1 MNLGSISISAA
12 VWPGIAAGLIAIG
25 SLIWLDRRN
34 AIHRTIVC
42 AVATFL
48 MWRYMSWRILDSLP
62 PAGLTFDYAVGVTF
76 VGVEALSMLST
87 TISLFFLTRIR
98 DRTPEVEAN
107 LPWLATRPAPLIDVL
122 ICTYNEDHLI
132 LEQTIVGAM
141 SLRYPNFR
149 VWVCDDG
156 RRDWLKQLC
165 DEHGCG
171 YITRNDNAHAKAGN
185 INNALVYLHD
195 LANPPEYVS
204 ILDADF
210 VPRPDFLTRAM
221 ALMRDES
228 VAVVQTPQHFVN
240 MDPIQSN
247 LSLSGIWPDEQR
259 YFFDVLMAS
268 KDAWG
273 AAFCCGTSSLIR
285 AAPLMRVGG
294 FPTDS
299 VTEDYLVTLRLR
311 ELGYQTVYLNEQ
323 LSLGLAP
330 EGLKEYITQRSRW
343 CLGFVQICRG
353 KSGPLR
359 LNNHLSWVDRVILSE
374 TFLYWSATHAFRI
387 LALLVPILYLLLGV
401 QAVNA
406 SLADALST
414 FLPYYIVQMSI
425 MGWMTNARVVPV
437 MADVSQLIG
446 AHSILRA
453 VAAGLTRPVGQ
464 KFKVTAKGGD
474 RNVRFVEWSLM
485 KLLLIYLALTII
497 SVIVAF
503 GWNGGWSLQESS
515 AIALF
520 WSWYNVAIL
529 TVACLVCIEQP
540 RKRKA
545 ERLQSDERVGVR
557 WDKGLLWQPI
567 LDISTT
573 GLRIEGP
580 SPAELGQQVA
590 LQIGGIDVQGTIMR
604 KSENDFAIRI
614 DDAFEARKA
623 MIRQVYSSR
632 YNVSV
637 AEVNPGQL
645 VKGVLARVFR

>member
-1 MNLGSISISAA
+1 
-12 VWPGIAAGLIAIG
+12 
-25 SLIWLDRRN
+25 
-34 AIHRTIVC
+34 
-42 AVATFL
+42 
-48 MWRYMSWRILDSLP
+48 
-62 PAGLTFDYAVGVTF
+62 
-76 VGVEALSMLST
+76 
-87 TISLFFLTRIR
+87 
-98 DRTPEVEAN
+98 
-107 LPWLATRPAPLIDVL
+107 
-122 ICTYNEDHLI
+122 
-132 LEQTIVGAM
+132 
-141 SLRYPNFR
+141 
-149 VWVCDDG
+149 
-156 RRDWLKQLC
+156 
-165 DEHGCG
+165 
-171 YITRNDNAHAKAGN
+171 
-185 INNALVYLHD
+185 
-195 LANPPEYVS
+195 
-204 ILDADF
+204 
-210 VPRPDFLTRAM
+210 
-221 ALMRDES
+221 
-228 VAVVQTPQHFVN
+228 
-240 MDPIQSN
+240 
-247 LSLSGIWPDEQR
+247 
-259 YFFDVLMAS
+259 
-268 KDAWG
+268 
-273 AAFCCGTSSLIR
+273 
-285 AAPLMRVGG
+285 
-294 FPTDS
+294 
-299 VTEDYLVTLRLR
+299 
-311 ELGYQTVYLNEQ
+311 
-323 LSLGLAP
+323 
-330 EGLKEYITQRSRW
+330 
-343 CLGFVQICRG
+343 
-353 KSGPLR
+353 
-359 LNNHLSWVDRVILSE
+359 
-374 TFLYWSATHAFRI
+374 
-387 LALLVPILYLLLGV
+387 V

-414 FLPYYIVQMSI
+414 FLPYYVVQMSI

-485 KLLLIYLALTII
+485 KLLLVYLALTII

-590 LQIGGIDVQGTIMR
+590 LQIGGINVQGTIMR
-604 KSENDFAIRI
+604 KSEDDFAVRI